1 LIINRGKDNGV
12 AVISLEEYNALK
24 STHHELSSRMN
35 QQRLD
40 SSIEALKSGKKMI
53 KKPDN

>member
-12 AVISLEEYNALK
+12 VVISLEEYNALK
-24 STHHELSSRMN
+24 STQDELSSRMN